1 MASVG
6 VFKEPPPP
14 TSAAARSSAC
24 ATLWPPPSHFFAT
37 YTDLR
42 PCLAHVAVA
51 KASLLH
57 LEDQLDDG
65 DAEQSLK
72 RILAATAELQLAFEF
87 IDALELGVASAGD
100 LVEATER
107 RLNTLELGEPLPDS
121 LAQLPPPTFS
131 ASQFSRQLRRREKAA
146 TLDLPELVLL
156 PPSDSAGGGQRPR
169 TSVEGLATAAEQ
181 VATVAAAAAAV
192 AAAAAAAAPKSVDE
206 ARVRAEQVASA
217 AASAAAAAAAA
228 APKSVDEAKALASAF
243 LGRAV
248 AKTPSSLADGIN
260 GAWTAFRR
268 FQEKE

>member
-1 MASVG
+1 MAAVG

-169 TSVEGLATAAEQ
+169 TSAAEQ
-181 VATVAAAAAAV
+181 VAFVAATAAAAAAV
-192 AAAAAAAAPKSVDE
+192 AAPKSVDE
-206 ARVRAEQVASA
+206 ARIRAEQVASA

-248 AKTPSSLADGIN
+248 ANTPSSFADGIN

-268 FQEKE
+268 FQEK

>member
-1 MASVG
+1 MVG
-6 VFKEPPPP
+6 PNILPPP
-14 TSAAARSSAC
+14 TTTSVAARSSAC
-24 ATLWPPPSHFFAT
+24 ATPWPPPSHCFAT

-57 LEDQLDDG
+57 LEEQLDDG
-65 DAEQSLK
+65 NAEQSLK
-72 RILAATAELQLAFEF
+72 RILAATAELQSAFEF

-107 RLNTLELGEPLPDS
+107 RLNTLEVEPLPDS

-169 TSVEGLATAAEQ
+169 TSAAEQ
-181 VATVAAAAAAV
+181 VAFVAATAAAAAAAAAV
-192 AAAAAAAAPKSVDE
+192 AAPKSVDE
-206 ARVRAEQVASA
+206 ARIRAEQVASA

-248 AKTPSSLADGIN
+248 ANTPSSFADGIN

-268 FQEKE
+268 FQEK

>member
-1 MASVG
+1 MVDPNIL
-6 VFKEPPPP
+6 PPPTT
-14 TSAAARSSAC
+14 TSAAARYSAC
-24 ATLWPPPSHFFAT
+24 ATPWPPPSHCFAN

-51 KASLLH
+51 KASLVH
-57 LEDQLDDG
+57 LEEQLDDG
-65 DAEQSLK
+65 NAEQSLK
-72 RILAATAELQLAFEF
+72 RILAATAELQSAFEF

-131 ASQFSRQLRRREKAA
+131 ASQFSRQL
-146 TLDLPELVLL
+146 DLPELVLL

-169 TSVEGLATAAEQ
+169 TSAAEQ
-181 VATVAAAAAAV
+181 VAFVAATAAAAAAAAAV
-192 AAAAAAAAPKSVDE
+192 AAPKSVDE
-206 ARVRAEQVASA
+206 ARIRAEQVASA

-248 AKTPSSLADGIN
+248 ANTPSSFADGIN

-268 FQEKE
+268 FQEK

>member
-1 MASVG
+1 MASV
-6 VFKEPPPP
+6 VSKEPPPP

-72 RILAATAELQLAFEF
+72 RILAATAELQSAFEF

-169 TSVEGLATAAEQ
+169 TSVEGIATAAEQ
-181 VATVAAAAAAV
+181 VATV
-192 AAAAAAAAPKSVDE
+192 
-206 ARVRAEQVASA
+206 
-217 AASAAAAAAAA
+217 AAAAA

-268 FQEKE
+268 FQEK